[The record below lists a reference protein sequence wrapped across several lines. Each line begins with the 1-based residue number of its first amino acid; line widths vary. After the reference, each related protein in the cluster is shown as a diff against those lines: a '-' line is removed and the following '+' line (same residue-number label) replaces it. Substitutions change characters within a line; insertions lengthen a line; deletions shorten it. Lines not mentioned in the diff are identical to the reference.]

1 MSYQSLKKSVFVN
14 GDFSIVPL
22 RENDMESIRQLR
34 NAQMNVLRQKLE
46 ITKESQQLYFQN
58 VVSPL
63 FLNDSPT
70 QLLFSFLQ
78 NDNVIGYGGLV
89 NISWQDKRAEMS
101 FLVKPE
107 ITSINSDYKKAMS
120 EFISLTKELV
130 FKEMNFNRL
139 FTETYAFRDLH
150 ISILLENGFKE
161 EGQMREHIFEN
172 GKFYDS
178 IVHSILKEDDD
189 VKS

>member
-1 MSYQSLKKSVFVN
+1 MSYQSLKKSVFEN
-14 GDFSIVPL
+14 GNYSIIPI
-22 RENDMESIRQLR
+22 RENDMESIRQWR
-34 NAQMNVLRQKLE
+34 NAQMNVLRQKTE
-46 ITKESQQLYFQN
+46 ITKESQQLYFKN

-63 FLNDSPT
+63 FLNASPT

-78 NDNVIGYGGLV
+78 NNVLIGYGGLV

-107 ITSINSDYKKAMS
+107 IAALNSDYKMAMT
-120 EFISLTKELV
+120 EFISLMKELV
-130 FKEMNFNRL
+130 FNEMKFNRL
-139 FTETYAFRDLH
+139 FTETYDFRDFH

-161 EGQMREHIFEN
+161 EGRMREHILEN

-178 IVHSILKEDDD
+178 ILHSILKKDN